1 MGAAGTDFAQHRDFA
16 AAAESYRRMLVKQMN
31 DDMTINAGKADYEYK
46 AGAELWQQVP
56 DFSYTAQSA
65 RWVLGR
71 EWLGLLALSLW
82 SIASFAFAIVAAQKV
97 RV

>member
-31 DDMTINAGKADYEYK
+31 DDMTINAGKADYDYK
-46 AGAELWQQVP
+46 AGAALWQQVP
-56 DFSYTAQSA
+56 DFNYTAQSA

-71 EWLGLLALSLW
+71 QWPGLLALSLW
-82 SIASFAFAIVAAQKV
+82 FIASIAFAIVAAQKV